1 MNVAINKAVLDSLR
15 QVGDKIRQNDKDNL
29 KRVIEERRNS
39 SDLLRMI
46 TNHSLTFKD
55 ASKACGQSIN
65 TFKETYRQAV
75 EQKVVPEVKRDGS
88 KYLFTLKHMHN
99 IMDWMGRPKWQDTNP
114 HCHIVNVE
122 NQKGGTGKTTY
133 ALTLAAA
140 CALPLQDRMRVLL
153 IDLDPQG
160 SQRNSTVPTIEY
172 QDEDFL
178 TPVDL
183 MLGEEEPDSVYQSIR
198 EQGFSHLEILQRS
211 ILPTHIPNLDIL
223 PSFSED
229 ERFSAMAWEHF
240 SAGQGLKHIS
250 YLKDKIID
258 LVKADYDLIIID
270 TGPHVNPLVWA
281 AQEAS
286 NGMIIPFTPKKLDLK
301 STGTFIR
308 NLPEQILK
316 NLPSQGRNLKWWRA
330 MAVNYDDEHHRDT
343 DMLSQA
349 RNDIGKHL
357 FHSVLKKSSA
367 FEAAHKNFCT
377 IFDFIKSE
385 GLCPPKQLEKA
396 QSSAW
401 DMRREFLFQ
410 LQDISLTDSPETE
423 VKAED

>member
-1 MNVAINKAVLDSLR
+1 MNTAGNILDSLF
-15 QVGDKIRQNDKDNL
+15 QVGDQIRQNDKDNL
-29 KRVIEERRNS
+29 IRVIEERRNAD
-39 SDLLRMI
+39 DLERML

-55 ASKACGQSIN
+55 AAKTCGQSIN
-65 TFKETYRQAV
+65 TFKETYRKAV
-75 EQKVVPEVKRDGS
+75 AQGIVPEVKRDGS
-88 KYLFTLKHMHN
+88 KYLFTLKHMHL
-99 IMDWMGRPKWQDTNP
+99 IMDWMGRSKWRDKNK
-114 HCHIVNVE
+114 HCHIINIE

-140 CALPLQDRMRVLL
+140 CALPLQQRMRVLL

-178 TPVDL
+178 TAVDI
-183 MLGEEEPDSVYQSIR
+183 MLGDEEPDSVYQSIR
-198 EQGFSHLEILQRS
+198 SQGLSHAEILKRS
-211 ILPTHIPNLDIL
+211 ILDTHIPNLDIL

-229 ERFSAMAWEHF
+229 ERFSAIAWEALDN
-240 SAGQGLKHIS
+240 STGLKHIS

-258 LVKADYDLIIID
+258 LVKADYDLILID

-308 NLPEQILK
+308 NLPNQLVK
-316 NLPSQGRNLKWWRA
+316 NLPSKGANLKWWRA
-330 MAVNYDDEHHRDT
+330 MAVNYDDERNRDT

-349 RNDIGKHL
+349 KNYFGKYL
-357 FHSVLKKSSA
+357 FHAVLKRSSA
-367 FEAAHKNFCT
+367 FEAAHRNHCS
-377 IFDFIKSE
+377 IFDISKSE

-396 QSSAW
+396 LTSAQ
-401 DMRREFLFQ
+401 DMHRDFIFQ
-410 LQDISLTDSPETE
+410 LQDVVFTE
-423 VKAED
+423 VNDA